1 MITLRNFNQ
10 YMVHITG
17 IWILEIGR
25 NQKKKK
31 KEQSI
36 SQSGQNQTETSWFLI
51 DFSIQNS
58 VEFIQV
64 SYLVKFIDQRKKNN
78 IISKQKVFEG
88 NSVTFFLSHY
98 LFINKWSKE

>member
-31 KEQSI
+31 KKSKASRNPAKTRQKRV
-36 SQSGQNQTETSWFLI
+36 
-51 DFSIQNS
+51 DFSIHS

-98 LFINKWSKE
+98 LFINKSSKE

>member
-31 KEQSI
+31 KKSKASRNPAKTRQKRV
-36 SQSGQNQTETSWFLI
+36 
-51 DFSIQNS
+51 DF
-58 VEFIQV
+58 
-64 SYLVKFIDQRKKNN
+64 
-78 IISKQKVFEG
+78 
-88 NSVTFFLSHY
+88 
-98 LFINKWSKE
+98 